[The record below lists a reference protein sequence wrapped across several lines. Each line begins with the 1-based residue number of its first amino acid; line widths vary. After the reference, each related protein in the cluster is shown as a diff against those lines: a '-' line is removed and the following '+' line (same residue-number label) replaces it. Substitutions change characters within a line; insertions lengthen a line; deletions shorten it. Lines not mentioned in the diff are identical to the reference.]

1 MQSSN
6 KAPPT
11 NDEREPSATGLTKS
25 GVRLIS
31 PADRAAL
38 DAAEAAKSKAESAK
52 VCPRILA
59 AHLPLVH
66 QIIGP
71 IARRVP
77 ANVQHD
83 DLLVAGISGLADS
96 LRKNGGDSGT
106 KFKSYART
114 RIRGAILDELR
125 AQDSLSRRA
134 RDAVNAAQVS
144 EIDKSDNVTFVGL
157 DELLRDEEEEFCQS
171 RSRNPEELY
180 AYKEVLELL
189 RNDVELLSQRE
200 QFVIK
205 MYYGDERTFRDIGIM
220 LGISET
226 RAFQIHARAL
236 DQLRCQL
243 LGRPRKPMQ
252 RHVCQ
257 KVPMFAPGQ
266 DDWDDDES
274 SANDSPLVVA

>member
-11 NDEREPSATGLTKS
+11 NDELESSSTELTDS
-25 GVRLIS
+25 GVRFIS
-31 PADRAAL
+31 HADRAAL
-38 DAAEAAKSKAESAK
+38 VAAEAAKAKAESAK
-52 VCPRILA
+52 VCPKILA

-66 QIIGP
+66 KIIGP

-96 LRKNGGDSGT
+96 LRKNGGDSGAT
-106 KFKSYART
+106 FKSYART

-134 RDAVNAAQVS
+134 RDAVNASQVS
-144 EIDKSDNVTFVGL
+144 EIDKPDDVTVVGL
-157 DELLRDEEEEFCQS
+157 DELLRDEEEEFC
-171 RSRNPEELY
+171 RSGSKNPEELY
-180 AYKEVLELL
+180 AHKEVLELL

-226 RAFQIHARAL
+226 RAFQIHTRAL

-243 LGRPRKPMQ
+243 LGRPRKPQ
-252 RHVCQ
+252 QQHVCQ

-266 DDWDDDES
+266 DDWDDDS
-274 SANDSPLVVA
+274 SANDPLDVA

>member
-6 KAPPT
+6 IAPPT
-11 NDEREPSATGLTKS
+11 HDERESSAGELTKS
-25 GVRLIS
+25 GVRVIS
-31 PADRAAL
+31 DADRAEL
-38 DAAEAAKSKAESAK
+38 VAAEAAKAKAESAK
-52 VCPRILA
+52 VCPKILA

-134 RDAVNAAQVS
+134 RDAVNAAQVG
-144 EIDKSDNVTFVGL
+144 EVDKRDNVTFVGL
-157 DELLRDEEEEFCQS
+157 DELLLDEEEEFCRS
-171 RSRNPEELY
+171 RARNPEELY
-180 AYKEVLELL
+180 AYNEVLEVL

-205 MYYGDERTFRDIGIM
+205 MHYRDERTFRDIGIM

-236 DQLRCQL
+236 DRLRCQL
-243 LGRPRKPMQ
+243 LGRPRKTMQ
-252 RHVCQ
+252 HHVCQ
-257 KVPMFAPGQ
+257 NIPMFAPGQ
-266 DDWDDDES
+266 DEWDEDG
-274 SANDSPLVVA
+274 SANAPPLDVA